1 MMDVAIAGP
10 AVELRRNTLFT
21 NRVGAI
27 LLMLPPA
34 LVLFTLFVASPLI
47 DAAYYSLFKWD
58 GYGVPTDFVGFDNF
72 RQALGHAVFWQAL
85 RNTLVVL
92 AVSIFIQLPIAL
104 GLALLVYEKTPAN
117 TLFRLIFFLP
127 FILAEIASGLIWS
140 FVFDGNTGI
149 AAALFRAL
157 GMEPVFIL
165 ADRHWAFAAITLVVV
180 WKYFGFHMM
189 IYVAALQG
197 VPKELLEAARLEGA
211 GRWQVVRYVQ
221 VPMIAS
227 AIGVSAFFAIV
238 GSLQLFDVVIP
249 LTNGGPS
256 NSSHTVVTY
265 LYSFGLTRTRI
276 GFGSAVGVML
286 FVAAVGIAVLYQ
298 RQSSRGNRL

>member
-1 MMDVAIAGP
+1 MDVAIAGP

>member
-1 MMDVAIAGP
+1 M
-10 AVELRRNTLFT
+10 
-21 NRVGAI
+21 